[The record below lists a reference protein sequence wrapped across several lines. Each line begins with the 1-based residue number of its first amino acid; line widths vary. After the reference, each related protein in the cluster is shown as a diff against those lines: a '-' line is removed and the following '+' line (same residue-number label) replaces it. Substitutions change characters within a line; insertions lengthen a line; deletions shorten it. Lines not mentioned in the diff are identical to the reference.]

1 MAKRRP
7 AQLELAFG
15 GGPAQL
21 ASRHQ
26 FLLEGAW
33 VEYTLKRSRR
43 RRSITLTID
52 ENGLRV
58 GAPWRAPQQR
68 IDSLLD
74 SHARW
79 IARKLKEWHAR
90 RPPQFTWEAGATV
103 MAMGE
108 PLTLAVS
115 DSSAATRREGNRLCL
130 YIGNGT
136 DDPALIARTVI
147 EWLRNTAQDWF
158 EQRAAY
164 FARVLAVRTPSVR
177 LSNARTRWGTCH
189 PDGRVLLNWR
199 LIQAPPALIDYVV
212 VHELAHLREPNHS
225 PRFWRWVASVLPDYE
240 ERRHTL
246 RRESHRY
253 LLA

>member
-1 MAKRRP
+1 MPRRKP
-7 AQLELAFG
+7 SQLELLFG
-15 GGPAQL
+15 RAPAQV
-21 ASRHQ
+21 ATRQQ
-26 FLLEGAW
+26 FMLEGSP

-58 GAPWRAPQQR
+58 GVPWRASQR
-68 IDSLLD
+68 RVDTLLD

-79 IARKLKEWHAR
+79 IALKLEEWRAR
-90 RPPQFTWEAGATV
+90 RPPPFIWQAGATV

-108 PLTLAVS
+108 PLTLAVG
-115 DSSAATRREGNRLCL
+115 SAADATRREGGLL
-130 YIGNGT
+130 YVRTGAG
-136 DDPALIARTVI
+136 DPATLAHQVVT
-147 EWLRNTAQDWF
+147 WLRGTAQGWF
-158 EQRAAY
+158 EERVAH
-164 FARVLAVRTPSVR
+164 FARALEVRVPTVR
-177 LSNARTRWGTCH
+177 LSSARTRWGTCH

-225 PRFWRWVASVLPDYE
+225 PRFWRWVAGVLPDYE
-240 ERRHTL
+240 ERRHAL